1 MFASQ
6 FDLFAVRKFV
16 QEAFQIYDKHLGDQT
31 ISARSFGTVD
41 EDIVVLAKN
50 ICAYFVNFCLRFNS
64 CYGLISQ
71 VARAL
76 GHNPTRAELSELLVG
91 KTQDDTFTL
100 AEVSAPHTHATTIF
114 PRCYT
119 RIRCSQVYLMDD
131 MQWTVL

>member
-1 MFASQ
+1 M
-6 FDLFAVRKFV
+6 VRKYVQIV

-31 ISARSFGTVD
+31 ISVRSFGTVYQN
-41 EDIVVLAKN
+41 VVILEKQYFFRVNSLFHSAFLA
-50 ICAYFVNFCLRFNS
+50 IFPD
-64 CYGLISQ
+64 LISQ

-100 AEVSAPHTHATTIF
+100 AEVSKGQIPPPPPPPCRIDCSHICF
-114 PRCYT
+114 T
-119 RIRCSQVYLMDD
+119 RV